1 MNTEIETD
9 HDLKRFEKSLNRFE
23 QKFNCEL
30 QPTGHT
36 QDGEI
41 FAKEFWALGLIDA
54 PDCLDFK
61 IGGWIEMMEDGSIHL
76 NFALTGADDE
86 NVSGLKAHYDNGEW
100 SELRAT
106 DY

>member
-1 MNTEIETD
+1 MNTEIDTD
-9 HDLKRFEKSLNRFE
+9 HDLERFEKSLNRFE

-41 FAKEFWALGLIDA
+41 FAKEFWALGLIEA

-61 IGGWIEMMEDGSIHL
+61 VGGWIEMLEDGSIHL
-76 NFALTGADDE
+76 NFSLTADGSDDPRW
-86 NVSGLKAHYDNGEW
+86 LRAHYEEGEW
-100 SELRAT
+100 SELRAG
-106 DY
+106 DH